1 MPHKSNLRP
10 SKLSIPVELIERRI
24 YLIRGLKVMID
35 FDLAELYGETTKRLN
50 QQVSRNKKR
59 FPEDFMFR
67 LTKEEAESL
76 RSQSVISN
84 ADLRSQIATSKPRL
98 RLQNATSNT
107 GRGGRRYLPY
117 AFTEQGVAM
126 LSSVLTSDQAVEVN
140 IAIMR
145 AFVRL
150 RQMLETNEE
159 LNRKFAAVIRKL
171 STHDKYFT
179 VVFDELK
186 KLTKTPV
193 SSGRQIGF
201 KRRST

>member
-1 MPHKSNLRP
+1 M
-10 SKLSIPVELIERRI
+10 V
-24 YLIRGLKVMID
+24 D
-35 FDLAELYGETTKRLN
+35 FDLAELYGVSTSRLN
-50 QQVSRNKKR
+50 EQVTRNRKR

-67 LTKEEAESL
+67 LTRKETESL
-76 RSQSVISN
+76 RSQFAISN
-84 ADLRSQIATSKPRL
+84 M
-98 RLQNATSNT
+98 
-107 GRGGRRYLPY
+107 GRGGRRYLPF

-126 LSSVLTSDQAVEVN
+126 LSSVLNSEQAIEVN

-171 STHDKYFT
+171 SAHDKYFG

-186 KLTKTPV
+186 KLREKPLSTT
-193 SSGRQIGF
+193 RQIGF
-201 KRRST
+201 KGHS